1 MPHTS
6 VLILQCTCLDFPL
19 HLLWFPSMYFLDLWM
34 FPAFTC
40 SQISSSFSLV
50 SLVQGGPQKCPYF
63 SLAITFTKIRKP
75 WRFFSAQLLEVYR
88 ILLVETTLEWI
99 MFYYTFSVINTLY
112 DPCTRLLYDSTAATG
127 TLKLSTTLLSIS
139 CGIHLI
145 SPLMMS
151 SLVCGLL
158 SQTCH
163 LISQTEHLNTLGI
176 TSHGTDSFC
185 IKPISPDHPIPK
197 ISTRLTIFWVGSWK
211 TKFVKTI
218 HRQERASSEKKSDGL
233 HKKCSIE
240 LWAILLFELLLCY
253 HTAAR
258 CMERT

>member
-1 MPHTS
+1 MY
-6 VLILQCTCLDFPL
+6 LFR
-19 HLLWFPSMYFLDLWM
+19 FPSSFIVIPKYVFFGSLNVPCFHLFSNIFFLFFGVLSTGWPTKM
-34 FPAFTC
+34 
-40 SQISSSFSLV
+40 SLFFF
-50 SLVQGGPQKCPYF
+50 GNNFYKNKE
-63 SLAITFTKIRKP
+63 TFKI
-75 WRFFSAQLLEVYR
+75 FSAQLLEVYR

-185 IKPISPDHPIPK
+185 IKPISPHHPIPK
-197 ISTRLTIFWVGSWK
+197 ISTRLIIFWVGSWK
-211 TKFVKTI
+211 TEFLKTI
-218 HRQERASSEKKSDGL
+218 PRQERTSSEKKSDGF

-240 LWAILLFELLLCY
+240 LWKILMFELLLCC
-253 HTAAR
+253 HTGVW
-258 CMERT
+258 CMELT